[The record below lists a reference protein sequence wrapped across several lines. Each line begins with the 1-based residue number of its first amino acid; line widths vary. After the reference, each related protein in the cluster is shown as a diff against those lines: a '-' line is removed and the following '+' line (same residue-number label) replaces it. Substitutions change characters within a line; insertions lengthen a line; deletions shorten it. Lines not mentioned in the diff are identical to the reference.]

1 MVGANLEMRVG
12 HEVVGANDECL
23 AFCGTQIPKSPCSR
37 SLHNATCDLVE

>member
-23 AFCGTQIPKSPCSR
+23 AFCGTQIPKI
-37 SLHNATCDLVE
+37 SLFEVLTQCNV